1 VSQLSRAI
9 KIDIEICSTRQ
20 NVLFQT
26 IEIETI
32 DQDLNKNRDSSR
44 FLGIQDFP
52 DLDCEMSSFSRN
64 VKMSFSNCRDFL
76 DMLRCPFQ
84 TVEIETLN

>member
-1 VSQLSRAI
+1 MLR
-9 KIDIEICSTRQ
+9 C
-20 NVLFQT
+20 LFQT
-26 IEIETI
+26 YKIFSTRRDVLVQTVELETLN
-32 DQDLNKNRDSSR
+32 QDLNKNQDSSR